1 MAKLLSYFQGND
13 NKKISGGYRARTYK
27 VKPKHLGGGP
37 ATNTR
42 IGENA
47 VKRDRSYGGV
57 IKIRLLRTQYAN
69 VVDAATGKTVKS
81 KIVKL
86 VDTPANKD
94 FLKRGIIVR
103 GAIIETE
110 AGRAVVTSRPGQ
122 DGVLNA
128 VLLK

>member
-1 MAKLLSYFQGND
+1 M
-13 NKKISGGYRARTYK
+13 
-27 VKPKHLGGGP
+27 
-37 ATNTR
+37 
-42 IGENA
+42 
-47 VKRDRSYGGV
+47 
-57 IKIRLLRTQYAN
+57 RTQYAN

-94 FLKRGIIVR
+94 FLKRGGIIVR
-103 GAIIETE
+103 GGAIIETE

-122 DGVLNA
+122 DGGVLNA

>member
-1 MAKLLSYFQGND
+1 MVKLLSYFQGND
-13 NKKISGGYRARTYK
+13 NRKISGGYRLRTYK

-42 IGENA
+42 LGELE

-57 IKIRLLRTQYAN
+57 VKIRLLRTQYAN
-69 VVDAATGKTVKS
+69 VVDASTGKTIKS
-81 KIVKL
+81 KIIKII
-86 VDTPANKD
+86 DTPANKD
-94 FLKRGIIVR
+94 FLKKGIIVK
-103 GAIIETE
+103 GTIIETE